1 MLYSVSGH
9 LRCRVSCSRLP
20 VAVLFISI
28 FGRCWNN
35 WLYLGSICVLYRD
48 GGNCSSII
56 GGNRKYDVPRS
67 WILFIVFIG
76 LLDSK
81 LASSH
86 NGRVLTRFPTSARW
100 LGGKFEFLMC
110 GSWQARII
118 DLSCKPTYN
127 VSRIVQNVFQPSTKP
142 SRPLLAYFVTSV
154 TSRVKLLI
162 HFYNGCLFPLGLVS
176 SIFHRCAP
184 RALFK
189 LGQ

>member
-1 MLYSVSGH
+1 MGVPRGTARTITDVVFRFSH

-86 NGRVLTRFPTSARW
+86 NGRVLTRFPTSA
-100 LGGKFEFLMC
+100 
-110 GSWQARII
+110 
-118 DLSCKPTYN
+118 
-127 VSRIVQNVFQPSTKP
+127 
-142 SRPLLAYFVTSV
+142 
-154 TSRVKLLI
+154 
-162 HFYNGCLFPLGLVS
+162 GLVVS
-176 SIFHRCAP
+176 LNF
-184 RALFK
+184 
-189 LGQ
+189 